1 MRGDDH
7 RVFICPATLRADIFD
22 VSTLSLDPFPS
33 LFVFFFFCL
42 ESVTSSTW
50 RILLHGSICK
60 TRPAI
65 GQSNTWVGYFSV

>member
-33 LFVFFFFCL
+33 SFCFFFFLFGICH
-42 ESVTSSTW
+42 E
-50 RILLHGSICK
+50 LHLAYS
-60 TRPAI
+60 AA
-65 GQSNTWVGYFSV
+65 WVHL